1 MNPMHIKPT
10 NLHYEPAWSYDSACV
25 LFNFCI
31 QLVCFSFLS
40 SCKPNEL
47 PPFGINANEW
57 TAFQPMKQCCDTEP
71 MWHFDP
77 IINKTPR
84 LSPWDYL
91 LWLVCFN
98 SSPPP
103 PTKERCKNALLART
117 PPSCLTPVNSKS
129 TLPATTSTD
138 VSSNLSTPPH
148 RSWFCLPI
156 PLGGR
161 CVRKMTSNPSC
172 GRGFAY
178 VTIPDGLSAF
188 RERIVLFLMILDFQI
203 TMTFNLLMW

>member
-10 NLHYEPAWSYDSACV
+10 NLHYEPAWSYDTACV
-25 LFNFCI
+25 LFNFGI

-71 MWHFDP
+71 TWHSNP
-77 IINKTPR
+77 MINNAPT
-84 LSPWDYL
+84 LSTWDYL

-117 PPSCLTPVNSKS
+117 PPSCLTPLEWILNRRSQLLQAQMWVL
-129 TLPATTSTD
+129 TWVLPHSVLD
-138 VSSNLSTPPH
+138 FVFQSLS
-148 RSWFCLPI
+148 
-156 PLGGR
+156 
-161 CVRKMTSNPSC
+161 VDAAC
-172 GRGFAY
+172 GRWHWTHHAEE
-178 VTIPDGLSAF
+178 VLRMLQSRMVCLLSAS
-188 RERIVLFLMILDFQI
+188 VLFCSWWFRIFE
-203 TMTFNLLMW
+203 

>member
-10 NLHYEPAWSYDSACV
+10 NLHYEPTWSYDTACV

-71 MWHFDP
+71 MWYSNP
-77 IINKTPR
+77 MINKTPR

-117 PPSCLTPVNSKS
+117 PPSCLTPLEWILNRRSQLLQAQMWVL
-129 TLPATTSTD
+129 TWVLPHIVLDFVFQS
-138 VSSNLSTPPH
+138 LS
-148 RSWFCLPI
+148 
-156 PLGGR
+156 
-161 CVRKMTSNPSC
+161 VDAAC
-172 GRGFAY
+172 GRWCRTHHAE
-178 VTIPDGLSAF
+178 VVLRMLQSRMVCLLSAS
-188 RERIVLFLMILDFQI
+188 VLFCSWWFRIFE
-203 TMTFNLLMW
+203 

>member
-10 NLHYEPAWSYDSACV
+10 NLHYEPAWSYNSVCV

-31 QLVCFSFLS
+31 QIVCFSFLS

-57 TAFQPMKQCCDTEP
+57 TAFQPMKQCCDTKP

-77 IINKTPR
+77 MINKTPR

-117 PPSCLTPVNSKS
+117 PPSCLTPLKWILNWRSQLLQAQMWVL
-129 TLPATTSTD
+129 TWVLPHIVLDFVFQSLLVVAA
-138 VSSNLSTPPH
+138 
-148 RSWFCLPI
+148 
-156 PLGGR
+156 
-161 CVRKMTSNPSC
+161 C
-172 GRGFAY
+172 GRWHRTHH
-178 VTIPDGLSAF
+178 VEEVLRMLQSRMVCLLSVS
-188 RERIVLFLMILDFQI
+188 VLFCSWWFWIFK
-203 TMTFNLLMW
+203 